1 MTSAAVDGRV
11 AAGINR
17 NKLFLLSCLSLIV
30 TAMTFAIRAG
40 ILTQLSEQ
48 FVLSDT
54 ELGWVNSM
62 AFLGFPLAMVVFG
75 FLYNKLGPRLI
86 MILAFIGHLL
96 GLVLTIFAG
105 GFLGLLISTFFIG
118 FANGSV
124 EAACNPLVADLYK
137 DDKTKWLNR
146 FHVWFPGGIVIGAV
160 VSYIM
165 TNSGFGW
172 QPQIAVML
180 LPTAVYGYMV
190 FTTKFPDVPEIER
203 TVDLD
208 VKGLFLMTSIFGLLV
223 LIGTPNDLVVWLPGG
238 FALPLLLVVGLTFL
252 LILFRA
258 GRARDAVLLIVLMG
272 LMSITATSE
281 LGTQQWVDRIL
292 GAQLGGV
299 PGQAMIVLG
308 MVTGI
313 MAVGR
318 YFAGPFIHA
327 LNPVGVLLMSAVLSA
342 LGLFLMSTASGAMV
356 YVSAVVFAFG
366 VCYFWPTMIGVTA
379 QYVPRS
385 GALGMSLVGAAG
397 MFALTIWNPIIGGW
411 IDNARG
417 RAEESG
423 LTGNAVEVVSG
434 QEALSQLVSFP
445 LVLIGAFAILYFAR
459 AWMSNTAGFEFT
471 TGHTDPNS

>member
-1 MTSAAVDGRV
+1 MTAITAEGQITPD
-11 AAGINR
+11 INR
-17 NKLFLLSCLSLIV
+17 NRLFWLSCLSLIV

-40 ILTQLSEQ
+40 ILTQLSDE
-48 FVLSDT
+48 FALSDT

-86 MILAFIGHLL
+86 MILAFAGHLL
-96 GLVLTIFAG
+96 GLVLTIIAG

-160 VSYIM
+160 VSYFM
-165 TNSGFGW
+165 TNAGIGW

-180 LPTAVYGYMV
+180 IPTAIYGYMV
-190 FTTKFPDVPEIER
+190 FTTQFPDIPEIEKI
-203 TVDLD
+203 VDLD
-208 VKGLFLMTSIFGLLV
+208 ARGLFLMAVIFGLLV
-223 LIGTPNDLVVWLPGG
+223 LIGTPNDIVSGLPGT
-238 FALPLLLVVGLTFL
+238 FILPLLFVLGLTFL
-252 LILFRA
+252 LMLFRA
-258 GRARDAVLLIVLMG
+258 GRARDAALLLVLMG
-272 LMSITATSE
+272 LMSVTATSE

-313 MAVGR
+313 MAIGR
-318 YFAGPFIHA
+318 YFAGPLIHA
-327 LNPVGVLLMSAVLSA
+327 LNPVGVLLMSAVLTT
-342 LGLFLMSTASGAMV
+342 LGLFMMASASGAMV
-356 YVSAVVFAFG
+356 YVSAILFAIG

-379 QYVPRS
+379 QYIPRS

-397 MFALTIWNPIIGGW
+397 MFALTIWNPIIGSW
-411 IDNARG
+411 IDGAR
-417 RAEESG
+417 AKAQASG
-423 LTGNAVEVVSG
+423 LSGDAVEVAAG
-434 QEALSQLVSFP
+434 QGALSQLVFFP
-445 LVLIGAFAILYFAR
+445 AVLIAAFLILFLAR
-459 AWMSNTAGFEFT
+459 GWMQRTAGADLE
-471 TGHTDPNS
+471 PAKI

>member
-1 MTSAAVDGRV
+1 MEIQTYQRSR
-11 AAGINR
+11 
-17 NKLFLLSCLSLIV
+17 LFWLSCISLIV

-40 ILTQLSEQ
+40 ILTQLSDE
-48 FVLSDT
+48 FALSDT
-54 ELGWVNSM
+54 QLGWVNSM

-86 MILAFIGHLL
+86 MILAFLGHLL
-96 GLVLTIFAG
+96 GLGLTIIAD

-137 DDKTKWLNR
+137 EEKTKWLNR

-160 VSYIM
+160 VSYVM
-165 TNSGFGW
+165 TNAGIGW

-180 LPTAVYGYMV
+180 VPTVIYGFMI
-190 FTTKFPDVPEIER
+190 FTTSFPDVPASER

-208 VKGLFLMTSIFGLLV
+208 AKGIVLMSSILGLLI
-223 LIGTPNDLVVWLPGG
+223 LIGTPNTLVAGLPGT
-238 FALPLLLVVGLTFL
+238 FILPLLLALGLTFVL
-252 LILFRA
+252 MLFRA
-258 GRARDAVLLIVLMG
+258 GRARDALLLIVLMAI
-272 LMSITATSE
+272 MSVTATSE

-292 GAQLGGV
+292 GAQLGNL

-318 YFAGPFIHA
+318 YFAGPLIHA
-327 LNPVGVLLMSAVLSA
+327 LNPVGVLLMSAIMTT
-342 LGLFLMSTASGAMV
+342 LGLFLMATASGAMV
-356 YVSAVVFAFG
+356 YVSAIIFAVG

-411 IDNARG
+411 IDSARTS
-417 RAEESG
+417 AEASG
-423 LTGNAVEVVSG
+423 LEGTAVEVAAG
-434 QEALSQLVSFP
+434 QGALSQLVYFP
-445 LVLIGAFAILYFAR
+445 AVLIAVFAILYVAR
-459 AWMSNTAGFEFT
+459 TRLE
-471 TGHTDPNS
+471 NSAEQA

>member
-1 MTSAAVDGRV
+1 MSTITETAPLE
-11 AAGINR
+11 AGINR
-17 NKLFLLSCLSLIV
+17 NQLFWLSCLSLIV

-40 ILTQLSEQ
+40 ILTQLSEEFQ
-48 FVLSDT
+48 LSDT

-86 MILAFIGHLL
+86 MILAFVGHVL
-96 GLVLTIFAG
+96 GLVLTITAG

-165 TNSGFGW
+165 TNAGIGW

-180 LPTAVYGYMV
+180 IPTAIYGYMV
-190 FTTKFPDVPEIER
+190 FTTKFPDIPDIEKI
-203 TVDLD
+203 VDLD
-208 VKGLFLMTSIFGLLV
+208 AKGLILMTAVFGLLV
-223 LIGTPNDLVVWLPGG
+223 LIGTPNDLVSGLPGT
-238 FALPLLLVVGLTFL
+238 FIFPLLLVLGLTFL
-252 LILFRA
+252 LMLFRA
-258 GRARDAVLLIVLMG
+258 GRARDAALLIVLMG
-272 LMSITATSE
+272 IMSVTATSE

-292 GAQLGGV
+292 GAQLGGI

-318 YFAGPFIHA
+318 YFAGPLIHA
-327 LNPVGVLLMSAVLSA
+327 LNPLGVLLLSAVLTT
-342 LGLFLMSTASGAMV
+342 LGLFLMSGASGIMV
-356 YVSAVVFAFG
+356 YVSAIVFAIG

-379 QYVPRS
+379 QYIPRS

-411 IDNARG
+411 IDGARAA
-417 RAEESG
+417 AEAEG
-423 LTGNAVEVVSG
+423 LEGNAVEVAAG
-434 QEALSQLVSFP
+434 QGALSMLVYFP
-445 LVLIGAFAILYFAR
+445 VSLIVVFAALFMAR
-459 AWMSNTAGFEFT
+459 NWISATSGEDVGQA
-471 TGHTDPNS
+471 H

>member
-1 MTSAAVDGRV
+1 MTTATMSASAPS
-11 AAGINR
+11 AINR
-17 NKLFLLSCLSLIV
+17 DRLFWLSCISLIV

-40 ILTQLSEQ
+40 ILTQLSEE
-48 FVLSDT
+48 FALSDT
-54 ELGWVNSM
+54 QLGWVNSM
-62 AFLGFPLAMVVFG
+62 AFLGFPLAMIVFG

-86 MILAFIGHLL
+86 MILAFGGHLL
-96 GLVLTIFAG
+96 GLGLTIMAD

-137 DDKTKWLNR
+137 EEKTKWLNR

-160 VSYIM
+160 VSYLM
-165 TNSGFGW
+165 TNAGIGW

-180 LPTAVYGYMV
+180 IPTAIYGFMV
-190 FTTKFPDVPEIER
+190 FTTHFPDVPESER
-203 TVDLD
+203 IVDLD
-208 VKGLFLMTSIFGLLV
+208 AKGVILMSAIFGLLV
-223 LIGTPNDLVVWLPGG
+223 LIGTPNDLVAGLPGT
-238 FALPLLLVVGLTFL
+238 FILPLLLALGLTFV

-258 GRARDAVLLIVLMG
+258 GRARDAMLLIALMAI
-272 LMSITATSE
+272 MSVTSTSE

-292 GAQLGGV
+292 GAQLGDL

-318 YFAGPFIHA
+318 YFAGPLIHA
-327 LNPVGVLLMSAVLSA
+327 LNPVGVLLMSAVMTT
-342 LGLFLMSTASGAMV
+342 LGLFLMASASGAMV
-356 YVSAVVFAFG
+356 YVSAIIFAVG

-411 IDNARG
+411 IDSARAS
-417 RAEESG
+417 AEASG
-423 LTGNAVEVVSG
+423 LEGTAVEVAAG
-434 QEALSQLVSFP
+434 QGALSKLVYFP
-445 LVLIGAFAILYFAR
+445 AVLIAVFALLYLVR
-459 AWMSNTAGFEFT
+459 TQLE
-471 TGHTDPNS
+471 NSVGDE

>member
-1 MTSAAVDGRV
+1 MSTMTEAAPSG
-11 AAGINR
+11 AGINR
-17 NKLFLLSCLSLIV
+17 NQLFLLSCLSLIV

-40 ILTQLSEQ
+40 ILTQLSEEFQ
-48 FVLSDT
+48 LSDT

-86 MILAFIGHLL
+86 MILAFVGHVL
-96 GLVLTIFAG
+96 GLVLTITAG
-105 GFLGLLISTFFIG
+105 GFMSLLISTFFIG

-160 VSYIM
+160 VSYVM
-165 TNSGFGW
+165 TNAGIGW

-180 LPTAVYGYMV
+180 IPTAIYGYMV
-190 FTTKFPDVPEIER
+190 FTTKFPEIPEIEKI
-203 TVDLD
+203 VDLD
-208 VKGLFLMTSIFGLLV
+208 AKGLLLMTAVFGLLV
-223 LIGTPNDLVVWLPGG
+223 LIGTPNDLVAGLPGT
-238 FALPLLLVVGLTFL
+238 FILPLILVLGLTFL
-252 LILFRA
+252 LMLFRA
-258 GRARDAVLLIVLMG
+258 GRARDAFLLIVLMG
-272 LMSITATSE
+272 IMSVTATSE

-292 GAQLGGV
+292 GAQLGGI

-318 YFAGPFIHA
+318 YFAGPLIHA
-327 LNPVGVLLMSAVLSA
+327 LNPLGVLLLSAVLTT
-342 LGLFLMSTASGAMV
+342 LGLFLMSSASGAMV
-356 YVSAVVFAFG
+356 YVSAIVFAIG

-411 IDNARG
+411 IDSARAA
-417 RAEESG
+417 AEAEG
-423 LTGNAVEVVSG
+423 LQGNAVEVAAG
-434 QEALSQLVSFP
+434 QGALSQLVFFP
-445 LVLIGAFAILYFAR
+445 VALILVFAALYMAR
-459 AWMSNTAGFEFT
+459 NWIQETSGDELEQAHG
-471 TGHTDPNS
+471 

>member
-1 MTSAAVDGRV
+1 MTTASMSATALP
-11 AAGINR
+11 GINR
-17 NKLFLLSCLSLIV
+17 DRLFWLSCISLIV

-40 ILTQLSEQ
+40 ILTELSNE
-48 FVLSDT
+48 FALSDT
-54 ELGWVNSM
+54 QLGWVNSM

-86 MILAFIGHLL
+86 MILAFAGHLL
-96 GLVLTIFAG
+96 GLVLTILAH

-124 EAACNPLVADLYK
+124 EAACNPLVADLYQEE
-137 DDKTKWLNR
+137 KTKWLNR

-160 VSYIM
+160 VSYVM
-165 TNSGFGW
+165 TNAGIGW

-180 LPTAVYGYMV
+180 IPTVIYGFMV
-190 FTTKFPDVPEIER
+190 FTTRFPGVPERER

-208 VKGLFLMTSIFGLLV
+208 AKGVLLMSAIFGLLV
-223 LIGTPNDLVVWLPGG
+223 LIGTPNDLVAGLPGT
-238 FALPLLLVVGLTFL
+238 FVFPLFLVLVLTFL
-252 LILFRA
+252 LMLFRA
-258 GRARDAVLLIVLMG
+258 RRARDSLLLIVLMAI
-272 LMSITATSE
+272 MSVTATSE

-292 GAQLGGV
+292 GAQLGDL

-318 YFAGPFIHA
+318 YFAGPLIHA
-327 LNPVGVLLMSAVLSA
+327 FNPLGVLLMSAIVTTV
-342 LGLFLMSTASGAMV
+342 GLFLMASASGAMV
-356 YVSAVVFAFG
+356 YVSAIIFAVG

-411 IDNARG
+411 IDNARAS
-417 RAEESG
+417 AEASG
-423 LTGNAVEVVSG
+423 LEGSAVEVAAG
-434 QEALSQLVSFP
+434 QGALSQLAYFP
-445 LVLIGAFAILYFAR
+445 AVLIAVFGLLYIVRRRLENSAEGA
-459 AWMSNTAGFEFT
+459 
-471 TGHTDPNS
+471 

>member
-1 MTSAAVDGRV
+1 MSTMTETAPLE
-11 AAGINR
+11 AGINR
-17 NKLFLLSCLSLIV
+17 NQLFWLSCLSLIV

-40 ILTQLSEQ
+40 ILTQLSEEFQ
-48 FVLSDT
+48 LSDT

-86 MILAFIGHLL
+86 MILAFVGHVL
-96 GLVLTIFAG
+96 GLVLTITAG

-160 VSYIM
+160 VSYVM
-165 TNSGFGW
+165 TNAGIGW

-180 LPTAVYGYMV
+180 IPTAIYGYMV
-190 FTTKFPDVPEIER
+190 FTTKFPEVPEIEKI
-203 TVDLD
+203 VDLD
-208 VKGLFLMTSIFGLLV
+208 AKGLLLMTAIFGLLV
-223 LIGTPNDLVVWLPGG
+223 LIGTPNDLVAGLPGT
-238 FALPLLLVVGLTFL
+238 FILPLLLVLGLTFL
-252 LILFRA
+252 LMLFRA
-258 GRARDAVLLIVLMG
+258 GRTRDAALLIVLMG
-272 LMSITATSE
+272 IMSVTATSE

-292 GAQLGGV
+292 GAQLGGI

-318 YFAGPFIHA
+318 YFAGPLIHA
-327 LNPVGVLLMSAVLSA
+327 LNPLGVLLMSAVMTTA
-342 LGLFLMSTASGAMV
+342 GLFLMSTASGAMV
-356 YVSAVVFAFG
+356 YVSAIVFAIG

-411 IDNARG
+411 IDGARAA
-417 RAEESG
+417 AEAEG
-423 LTGNAVEVVSG
+423 LTGNAVEVAAG
-434 QEALSQLVSFP
+434 QGALSQLVYFP
-445 LVLIGAFAILYFAR
+445 VALIVVFVALYMAR
-459 AWMSNTAGFEFT
+459 NWMEATSGDDVSAS
-471 TGHTDPNS
+471 H

>member
-1 MTSAAVDGRV
+1 MSTLTEAAPMD
-11 AAGINR
+11 AGINR

-40 ILTQLSEQ
+40 ILSQLSEE
-48 FVLSDT
+48 FALSDT

-86 MILAFIGHLL
+86 MILAFAGHLL
-96 GLVLTIFAG
+96 GLVLTITAS

-160 VSYIM
+160 VSYVM
-165 TNSGFGW
+165 TNAGISW

-180 LPTAVYGYMV
+180 IPTAIYGYMV
-190 FTTKFPDVPEIER
+190 FTTKFPEVPEIEKI
-203 TVDLD
+203 VDLD
-208 VKGLFLMTSIFGLLV
+208 AKGLLLMTAIFGLLV
-223 LIGTPNDLVVWLPGG
+223 LIGTPNDLVAGLPGT
-238 FALPLLLVVGLTFL
+238 FILPLILVLGLTFL
-252 LILFRA
+252 LMLFRA
-258 GRARDAVLLIVLMG
+258 GRMRDAALLIVLMG
-272 LMSITATSE
+272 VMSVTATSE

-292 GAQLGGV
+292 GAQLGGI

-318 YFAGPFIHA
+318 YFAGPLIHA
-327 LNPVGVLLMSAVLSA
+327 LNPLGVLLLSAVLTT
-342 LGLFLMSTASGAMV
+342 LGLFLMSSASGVMV
-356 YVSAVVFAFG
+356 YVSAIVFAVG

-411 IDNARG
+411 IDGARAA
-417 RAEESG
+417 AEEAG
-423 LTGNAVEVVSG
+423 LEGNAVEIAAG
-434 QEALSQLVSFP
+434 QGALSMLVFFP
-445 LVLIGAFAILYFAR
+445 VALIAVFAALYMAR
-459 AWMSNTAGFEFT
+459 NWMHDTADADVEQA
-471 TGHTDPNS
+471 H

>member
-1 MTSAAVDGRV
+1 MTATTADGPAV
-11 AAGINR
+11 AGIDR

-40 ILTQLSEQ
+40 ILTQLSDE
-48 FVLSDT
+48 FALSDT

-86 MILAFIGHLL
+86 MILAFLGHLL

-160 VSYIM
+160 VSYLM
-165 TNSGFGW
+165 TNAGIGW

-180 LPTAVYGYMV
+180 IPTAIYGYMV
-190 FTTKFPDVPEIER
+190 FTTQFPDIPEIEKI
-203 TVDLD
+203 VDLD
-208 VKGLFLMTSIFGLLV
+208 VKGLVLMSAIFGLLV
-223 LIGTPNDLVVWLPGG
+223 LIGTPNNLVAGLPGT
-238 FALPLLLVVGLTFL
+238 FLIPLLLVLGLTFL
-252 LILFRA
+252 LMMFRA
-258 GRARDAVLLIVLMG
+258 GRARDAALLIVLMG
-272 LMSITATSE
+272 LMSVTATSE

-318 YFAGPFIHA
+318 YFAGPLIHA
-327 LNPVGVLLMSAVLSA
+327 LNPVGVLLMSAVLTT
-342 LGLFLMSTASGAMV
+342 LGLFLMSSASGPMV
-356 YVSAVVFAFG
+356 YVSAIVFAFG

-379 QYVPRS
+379 QYIPRS

-411 IDNARG
+411 IDSARAK
-417 RAEESG
+417 AEASG
-423 LTGNAVEVVSG
+423 LEGNAVEVAAG
-434 QEALSQLVSFP
+434 QGALSQLVFFP
-445 LVLIGAFAILYFAR
+445 AVLIVAFGALYAAR
-459 AWMSNTAGFEFT
+459 KWMQDTAGADAS
-471 TGHTDPNS
+471 HQ

>member
-1 MTSAAVDGRV
+1 MEAVAMGAR
-11 AAGINR
+11 AEPGIDR
-17 NKLFLLSCLSLIV
+17 SRLFWLSCISLIV

-40 ILTQLSEQ
+40 ILTQLSDE
-48 FVLSDT
+48 FALSDT
-54 ELGWVNSM
+54 QLGWVNSM

-86 MILAFIGHLL
+86 MILAFAGHLL
-96 GLVLTIFAG
+96 GLVLTILAD

-137 DDKTKWLNR
+137 EQKTKWLNR

-160 VSYIM
+160 VSYVM
-165 TNSGFGW
+165 TNAGIGW

-180 LPTAVYGYMV
+180 IPTAIYGVMI
-190 FTTKFPDVPEIER
+190 FTTRFPDVPESER
-203 TVDLD
+203 IIDLD
-208 VKGLFLMTSIFGLLV
+208 AKGVLLMSAILGLLI
-223 LIGTPNDLVVWLPGG
+223 LIGTPNNLIAGLPGT
-238 FALPLLLVVGLTFL
+238 FVLPLLLVLGLTFVMML
-252 LILFRA
+252 WRA
-258 GRARDAVLLIVLMG
+258 GRARDALLLIVFMAI
-272 LMSITATSE
+272 MSITATSE

-292 GAQLGGV
+292 GAQLGNL

-318 YFAGPFIHA
+318 YFAGPLIHA
-327 LNPVGVLLMSAVLSA
+327 LNPIGVLLMSAILTT
-342 LGLFLMSTASGAMV
+342 LGLFLMSSASGAMV
-356 YVSAVVFAFG
+356 YISAIIFAVG

-411 IDNARG
+411 IDSARAS
-417 RAEESG
+417 AEASG
-423 LTGNAVEVVSG
+423 LEGTAVEVAAG
-434 QEALSQLVSFP
+434 QGALSQLVYFP
-445 LVLIGAFAILYFAR
+445 VVLIGIFALLYLTR
-459 AWMSNTAGFEFT
+459 KQLE
-471 TGHTDPNS
+471 NSAEDAQP

>member
-1 MTSAAVDGRV
+1 MTATTADGHLG
-11 AAGINR
+11 AGINR

-40 ILTQLSEQ
+40 ILTQLSDEFQ
-48 FVLSDT
+48 LSDT

-86 MILAFIGHLL
+86 MILAFGGHLL
-96 GLVLTIFAG
+96 GLVLTITAG

-160 VSYIM
+160 VSYFM
-165 TNSGFGW
+165 TNAGIGW

-180 LPTAVYGYMV
+180 IPTAIYGYMV
-190 FTTKFPDVPEIER
+190 FTTQFPDIPEIEK

-208 VKGLFLMTSIFGLLV
+208 AKGLILMTAVFGLLV
-223 LIGTPNDLVVWLPGG
+223 LIGTPNDLIAGLPGT
-238 FALPLLLVVGLTFL
+238 FILPLLLVLGLTFL
-252 LILFRA
+252 LMLFRA
-258 GRARDAVLLIVLMG
+258 GRARDAFLLIVLMG
-272 LMSITATSE
+272 LMSLTATSE

-292 GAQLGGV
+292 GAQLGGI

-318 YFAGPFIHA
+318 YFAGPLIHA
-327 LNPVGVLLMSAVLSA
+327 LNPVGVLLMSAVLTA

-356 YVSAVVFAFG
+356 YVSAIVFAFG

-411 IDNARG
+411 IDSARVK
-417 RAEESG
+417 AEASG
-423 LTGNAVEVVSG
+423 LTGNAVDVAAG
-434 QEALSQLVSFP
+434 QGALSQLVFFP
-445 LVLIGAFAILYFAR
+445 ISLIAAFAILYFAR
-459 AWMSNTAGFEFT
+459 NWMQQTSGGDAAD
-471 TGHTDPNS
+471 GH

>member
-1 MTSAAVDGRV
+1 MATAPMDAIAPTEV
-11 AAGINR
+11 NR
-17 NKLFLLSCLSLIV
+17 NRLFLLACLSLIV

-40 ILTQLSEQ
+40 ILTQLSDQ
-48 FVLSDT
+48 FALSDT
-54 ELGWVNSM
+54 QLGWVNSM

-86 MILAFIGHLL
+86 MILAFAGHLL
-96 GLVLTIFAG
+96 GLVLTILAD
-105 GFLGLLISTFFIG
+105 GFLGLLVSTFFIG

-160 VSYIM
+160 VSYLM
-165 TNSGFGW
+165 TNAGIGW

-180 LPTAVYGYMV
+180 IPTAIYGYMV
-190 FTTKFPDVPEIER
+190 FTTRFPEVAESELI
-203 TVDLD
+203 VGLD
-208 VKGLFLMTSIFGLLV
+208 PKGVLLMGSILGLLV
-223 LIGTPNDLVVWLPGG
+223 LIGTPNDLVAGLPGT
-238 FALPLLLVVGLTFL
+238 FVLPLLMVLGLTFL
-252 LILFRA
+252 LMLFRA
-258 GRARDAVLLIVLMG
+258 GRVRDAALLIVLMAV
-272 LMSITATSE
+272 MSITATSE

-292 GAQLGGV
+292 GAQLGNL

-318 YFAGPFIHA
+318 YFAGPLIHA
-327 LNPVGVLLMSAVLSA
+327 LNPLGVLLMSALLTT
-342 LGLFLMSTASGAMV
+342 LGLFLMASASGAMV
-356 YVSAVVFAFG
+356 YVSAIIFAVG

-411 IDNARG
+411 IDSARAG
-417 RAEESG
+417 AEASG
-423 LTGNAVEVVSG
+423 LEGPAVEVAAG
-434 QEALSQLVSFP
+434 QGALSQLVYFP
-445 LVLIGAFAILYFAR
+445 VVLIAIFVVLYLAR
-459 AWMSNTAGFEFT
+459 KPLEQSAEQAS
-471 TGHTDPNS
+471 

>member
-1 MTSAAVDGRV
+1 MTATTADGHL
-11 AAGINR
+11 AAGIDR

-40 ILTQLSEQ
+40 ILTQLSDQ
-48 FVLSDT
+48 FQLTDT
-54 ELGWVNSM
+54 QLGWVNSM

-86 MILAFIGHLL
+86 MILAFVGHVL
-96 GLVLTIFAG
+96 GLVLTITAG

-160 VSYIM
+160 VSYVM
-165 TNSGFGW
+165 TNAGIGW

-180 LPTAVYGYMV
+180 IPTAIYGYMV
-190 FTTKFPDVPEIER
+190 FTTRFPDIPEIEKI
-203 TVDLD
+203 VDLD
-208 VKGLFLMTSIFGLLV
+208 AKGLILMTAIFGLLV
-223 LIGTPNDLVVWLPGG
+223 LIGTPNDIVAGLPGT
-238 FALPLLLVVGLTFL
+238 FILPLLLVLGLTFL
-252 LILFRA
+252 LMLFRA
-258 GRARDAVLLIVLMG
+258 GRTRDAALLIILMG
-272 LMSITATSE
+272 LMSLTATSE

-292 GAQLGGV
+292 GAQLGGI

-318 YFAGPFIHA
+318 FFAGPLIHA
-327 LNPVGVLLMSAVLSA
+327 LNPVGVLLMSAIMTT
-342 LGLFLMSTASGAMV
+342 LGLFLMSSASGVMV
-356 YVSAVVFAFG
+356 YVSAIVFAVG

-379 QYVPRS
+379 QYIPRS

-411 IDNARG
+411 IDSARAQ
-417 RAEESG
+417 AEASG
-423 LTGNAVEVVSG
+423 LEGSAVEIAAG
-434 QEALSQLVSFP
+434 QGALSQLVFFP
-445 LVLIGAFAILYFAR
+445 AVLIAAFGALYAAR
-459 AWMSNTAGFEFT
+459 KWMQETAGEEA
-471 TGHTDPNS
+471 H

>member
-1 MTSAAVDGRV
+1 MTATTADGHL
-11 AAGINR
+11 AAGIDR

-40 ILTQLSEQ
+40 ILTQLSEEFQ
-48 FVLSDT
+48 LSDT

-86 MILAFIGHLL
+86 MILAFLGHVL
-96 GLVLTIFAG
+96 GLVLTITAG

-165 TNSGFGW
+165 TNAGIGW

-180 LPTAVYGYMV
+180 IPTAIYGYMV
-190 FTTKFPDVPEIER
+190 FTTKFPDIPEIEKI
-203 TVDLD
+203 VDLD
-208 VKGLFLMTSIFGLLV
+208 AKGLILMTSVFGLLV
-223 LIGTPNDLVVWLPGG
+223 LIGTPNTLVAGLPGT
-238 FALPLLLVVGLTFL
+238 FVLPLLLVLGLTFL
-252 LILFRA
+252 LMLFRA
-258 GRARDAVLLIVLMG
+258 GRARDAFLLIVLMG
-272 LMSITATSE
+272 LMSLTATSE

-318 YFAGPFIHA
+318 YFAGPLIHA
-327 LNPVGVLLMSAVLSA
+327 LNPVGVLLMSAVVTA

-356 YVSAVVFAFG
+356 YVSAVVFAIG

-411 IDNARG
+411 IDSARAK
-417 RAEESG
+417 AEASG
-423 LTGNAVEVVSG
+423 LTGDAVEVAAG
-434 QEALSQLVSFP
+434 QGALSQLVFFP
-445 LVLIGAFAILYFAR
+445 IVLIVAFGALYAAR
-459 AWMSNTAGFEFT
+459 NWMQKTSGDDVEAA
-471 TGHTDPNS
+471 H

>member
-1 MTSAAVDGRV
+1 MTATTAEAPVE
-11 AAGINR
+11 AGIQRNR
-17 NKLFLLSCLSLIV
+17 LFWLSCLSLIV

-40 ILTQLSEQ
+40 VLSQLSDE
-48 FVLSDT
+48 FSLSDT

-86 MILAFIGHLL
+86 MILAFVGHLL
-96 GLVLTIFAG
+96 GLVLTILAD

-160 VSYIM
+160 VSYLM
-165 TNSGFGW
+165 TNAGIGW
-172 QPQIAVML
+172 QPQIAIML
-180 LPTAVYGYMV
+180 IPTAIYGYMV
-190 FTTKFPDVPEIER
+190 FTTRFPDIPEFEKK
-203 TVDLD
+203 VDLD
-208 VKGLFLMTSIFGLLV
+208 AKGLILMTAVFGLLI
-223 LIGTPNDLVVWLPGG
+223 LIGTPNALVDGLPGG
-238 FALPLLLVVGLTFL
+238 FVLPLIAALGLTFL
-252 LILFRA
+252 LILVRT
-258 GRARDAVLLIVLMG
+258 GRTRDATLLIILMG
-272 LMSITATSE
+272 LMSLTATSE

-318 YFAGPFIHA
+318 YFAGPLIHA
-327 LNPVGVLLMSAVLSA
+327 LNPVGVLLMSAVLTS
-342 LGLFLMSTASGAMV
+342 LGLFLMSTASGGMV
-356 YVSAVVFAFG
+356 YVSAIVFAIG

-411 IDNARG
+411 IDSARSE
-417 RAEESG
+417 AEASG
-423 LTGNAVEVVSG
+423 LTGNAVEVAAG
-434 QEALSQLVSFP
+434 QSALSHLVFFP
-445 LVLIGAFAILYFAR
+445 LVLILAFALLFAAR
-459 AWMSNTAGFEFT
+459 AWMHNTAGETET
-471 TGHTDPNS
+471 TAPEGV

>member
-1 MTSAAVDGRV
+1 MNTIAEAAPSS
-11 AAGINR
+11 AGINR
-17 NKLFLLSCLSLIV
+17 NQLFWLSCLSLIV

-40 ILTQLSEQ
+40 ILTQLSDEFQ
-48 FVLSDT
+48 LSDT

-86 MILAFIGHLL
+86 MILAFVGHVL
-96 GLVLTIFAG
+96 GLVLTITAG
-105 GFLGLLISTFFIG
+105 GFLGLLISTFFIC

-165 TNSGFGW
+165 TNAGIGW

-180 LPTAVYGYMV
+180 IPTAIYGYMV
-190 FTTKFPDVPEIER
+190 FTTKFPDVPEIEKV
-203 TVDLD
+203 VDLD
-208 VKGLFLMTSIFGLLV
+208 AKGLLLMTAIFGLLV
-223 LIGTPNDLVVWLPGG
+223 LIGTPNELVAGLPGT
-238 FALPLLLVVGLTFL
+238 FILPLLLVLGLTFL
-252 LILFRA
+252 LMLFRA
-258 GRARDAVLLIVLMG
+258 GRTRDAALLIVLMG
-272 LMSITATSE
+272 IMSVTATSE

-292 GAQLGGV
+292 GAQLGGI

-318 YFAGPFIHA
+318 YFAGPLIHA
-327 LNPVGVLLMSAVLSA
+327 LNPLGVLLLSAVLTT

-356 YVSAVVFAFG
+356 YVSAIVFAIG

-411 IDNARG
+411 IDGARAA
-417 RAEESG
+417 AEAEG
-423 LTGNAVEVVSG
+423 LTGNAVEVAAG
-434 QEALSQLVSFP
+434 QGALSQLVYFP
-445 LVLIGAFAILYFAR
+445 VSLIVVFAALFMAR
-459 AWMSNTAGFEFT
+459 NWITSTSGEDAEAA
-471 TGHTDPNS
+471 H

>member
-1 MTSAAVDGRV
+1 MSTMTVAVPSG
-11 AAGINR
+11 AGINR
-17 NKLFLLSCLSLIV
+17 NQLFLLSCLSLIV

-40 ILTQLSEQ
+40 ILTQLSEEFQ
-48 FVLSDT
+48 LSDT

-86 MILAFIGHLL
+86 MILAFVGHVV
-96 GLVLTIFAG
+96 GLVLTITAG
-105 GFLGLLISTFFIG
+105 GFMSLLISTFFIG

-160 VSYIM
+160 VSYMM
-165 TNSGFGW
+165 TNAGIGW

-180 LPTAVYGYMV
+180 IPTAIYGYMI
-190 FTTKFPDVPEIER
+190 FTTKFPEVPEIEKI
-203 TVDLD
+203 VDLD
-208 VKGLFLMTSIFGLLV
+208 ARGLLLMTAVFGLLV
-223 LIGTPNDLVVWLPGG
+223 LIGTPNDVVAGLPGT
-238 FALPLLLVVGLTFL
+238 FIFPLLLVLGLTFS
-252 LILFRA
+252 LILFRS

-272 LMSITATSE
+272 IMSVTATSE

-318 YFAGPFIHA
+318 YFAGPLIHA
-327 LNPVGVLLMSAVLSA
+327 LNPIGVLLLSAVLTT
-342 LGLFLMSTASGAMV
+342 LGLFLMSSASGAMV
-356 YVSAVVFAFG
+356 YVSAIVFAIG

-411 IDNARG
+411 SDGARAA
-417 RAEESG
+417 AEAEG
-423 LTGNAVEVVSG
+423 LTGNAVEVAAG
-434 QEALSQLVSFP
+434 QGALSQLVYFP
-445 LVLIGAFAILYFAR
+445 VALIAVFAALFMAR
-459 AWMSNTAGFEFT
+459 NWIRETSGVV
-471 TGHTDPNS
+471 S

>member
-1 MTSAAVDGRV
+1 MDTTTAD
-11 AAGINR
+11 AGVPIGIDR
-17 NKLFLLSCLSLIV
+17 NKLFWLSCISLIV

-40 ILTQLSEQ
+40 ILTELSEE
-48 FVLSDT
+48 FKLTDT

-86 MILAFIGHLL
+86 MILAFVGHVL
-96 GLVLTIFAG
+96 GLVLTITAG

-160 VSYIM
+160 VSYFM
-165 TNSGFGW
+165 TNAGIGW
-172 QPQIAVML
+172 QLQIAVML
-180 LPTAVYGYMV
+180 IPTAIYGYMI
-190 FTTKFPDVPEIER
+190 FTTMFPDIPEIEKV
-203 TVDLD
+203 VDLD
-208 VKGLFLMTSIFGLLV
+208 AKGLILMTAIFGLLI
-223 LIGTPNDLVVWLPGG
+223 LIGTPNDLVAGLPGT
-238 FALPLLLVVGLTFL
+238 FILPLILVLGLTFL
-252 LILFRA
+252 LMLFRA
-258 GRARDAVLLIVLMG
+258 GRARDAALLVVLMG
-272 LMSITATSE
+272 IMSLTATSE

-292 GAQLGGV
+292 GAQLGSV

-318 YFAGPFIHA
+318 YFAGPLIHV
-327 LNPVGVLLMSAVLSA
+327 LNPVGVLLMSAIVTT
-342 LGLFLMSTASGAMV
+342 LGLFLMSTASGGMV
-356 YVSAVVFAFG
+356 YVSAVIFAIG

-379 QYVPRS
+379 QYIPRS

-411 IDNARG
+411 IDSAR
-417 RAEESG
+417 ASAQASG
-423 LTGNAVEVVSG
+423 LTGDAIEVAAG
-434 QEALSQLVSFP
+434 RGALSQLVYFP
-445 LVLIGAFAILYFAR
+445 AVLIVAFGALYA
-459 AWMSNTAGFEFT
+459 AKNWMQQTAGDNIEAEHSGRT
-471 TGHTDPNS
+471 

>member
-1 MTSAAVDGRV
+1 MATTLDSAGAP
-11 AAGINR
+11 AGINR
-17 NKLFLLSCLSLIV
+17 NRLFWLSCISLIV

-40 ILTQLSEQ
+40 ILTQLSDE
-48 FVLSDT
+48 FALSDT
-54 ELGWVNSM
+54 QLGWVNGM
-62 AFLGFPLAMVVFG
+62 AFLGFPLAMVLFG
-75 FLYNKLGPRLI
+75 FLYGKLGPRLI
-86 MILAFIGHLL
+86 MILAFLGHLL
-96 GLVLTIFAG
+96 GLILTIFAG
-105 GFLGLLISTFFIG
+105 GFIGLLISTFFIG

-165 TNSGFGW
+165 TNMGFGW
-172 QPQIAVML
+172 QSQIAIML
-180 LPTAVYGYMV
+180 VPTAIYGVMV
-190 FTTKFPDVPEIER
+190 FTTKFPDIPKVER
-203 TVDLD
+203 EARLD
-208 VKGLFLMTSIFGLLV
+208 VGNVLLMSAIFALLV
-223 LIGTPNDLVVWLPGG
+223 LIGTPNSLVSSLPGT
-238 FALPLLLVVGLTFL
+238 FVFPLFIAMALTYL
-252 LILFRA
+252 LIMRWT
-258 GRARDAVLLIVLMG
+258 GRHRDAVLALVLMG
-272 LMSITATSE
+272 IMSVTATSE

-292 GAQLGGV
+292 GAQLGGI

-318 YFAGPFIHA
+318 FFAGPLIHA
-327 LNPVGVLLMSAVLSA
+327 LNPLGVLLMSAVLTT

-356 YVSAVVFAFG
+356 YVSAIIFAFG

-411 IDNARG
+411 IDSARKT
-417 RAEESG
+417 AEASG
-423 LTGNAVEVVSG
+423 VTGDAVEVAAG
-434 QEALSQLVSFP
+434 QGALSK
-445 LVLIGAFAILYFAR
+445 LVLFPVILIGMFLILYLMRKVIA
-459 AWMSNTAGFEFT
+459 SD
-471 TGHTDPNS
+471 TGEVEVSHG

>member
-1 MTSAAVDGRV
+1 MSTMTEAAPSS
-11 AAGINR
+11 AGINR
-17 NKLFLLSCLSLIV
+17 NQLFWLSCLSLIV

-40 ILTQLSEQ
+40 ILTQLSDEFQ
-48 FVLSDT
+48 LSDT

-86 MILAFIGHLL
+86 MILAFAGHVL
-96 GLVLTIFAG
+96 GLVLTITAG

-160 VSYIM
+160 VSYVM
-165 TNSGFGW
+165 TNAGIGW

-180 LPTAVYGYMV
+180 IPTAIYGYMV
-190 FTTKFPDVPEIER
+190 FTTKFPDVPEIEKI
-203 TVDLD
+203 VDLD
-208 VKGLFLMTSIFGLLV
+208 AKGLLLMTAIFGLLV
-223 LIGTPNDLVVWLPGG
+223 LIGTPNDLVAGLPGT
-238 FALPLLLVVGLTFL
+238 FILPLLLVLGLTFL
-252 LILFRA
+252 LMLFRA
-258 GRARDAVLLIVLMG
+258 GRTRDAALLIVLMG
-272 LMSITATSE
+272 IMSVTATSE

-292 GAQLGGV
+292 GAQLGGI

-318 YFAGPFIHA
+318 YFAGPLIHA
-327 LNPVGVLLMSAVLSA
+327 LNPLGVLLLSAVLTT
-342 LGLFLMSTASGAMV
+342 LGLFLMSSASGAMV
-356 YVSAVVFAFG
+356 YVSAIVFAIG

-397 MFALTIWNPIIGGW
+397 MFALTVWNPIIGGW
-411 IDNARG
+411 IDSARAA
-417 RAEESG
+417 AEAEG
-423 LTGNAVEVVSG
+423 LTGNAVEVAAG
-434 QEALSQLVSFP
+434 QGALSQLVYFP
-445 LVLIGAFAILYFAR
+445 VALIAVFAALYVAR
-459 AWMSNTAGFEFT
+459 NWMHETSG
-471 TGHTDPNS
+471 SVS

>member
-1 MTSAAVDGRV
+1 MTATTADGHLG
-11 AAGINR
+11 AGINR

-40 ILTQLSEQ
+40 ILTQLSDE
-48 FVLSDT
+48 FALSDT

-86 MILAFIGHLL
+86 MILAFVGHLL
-96 GLVLTIFAG
+96 GLVLTITAG

-160 VSYIM
+160 VSYLM
-165 TNSGFGW
+165 TNAGISW

-180 LPTAVYGYMV
+180 IPTAIYGYMV
-190 FTTKFPDVPEIER
+190 FTTQFPDIPKIEK

-208 VKGLFLMTSIFGLLV
+208 AKGLILMSAIFGLLV
-223 LIGTPNDLVVWLPGG
+223 LIGTPNTIVAGLPGT
-238 FALPLLLVVGLTFL
+238 FLLPLLLVLGLTFL
-252 LILFRA
+252 LMMFRA
-258 GRARDAVLLIVLMG
+258 GRARDAALLIVLMG

-292 GAQLGGV
+292 GAQLGGI

-318 YFAGPFIHA
+318 YFAGPLIHA
-327 LNPVGVLLMSAVLSA
+327 LNPVGVLLMSAVLTT

-356 YVSAVVFAFG
+356 YVSAIVFAFG

-411 IDNARG
+411 IDSARAK
-417 RAEESG
+417 AESSG
-423 LTGNAVEVVSG
+423 LTGDAVDVAAG
-434 QEALSQLVSFP
+434 QGALSQLVFFP
-445 LVLIGAFAILYFAR
+445 IVLIVAFAVLYFAR
-459 AWMSNTAGFEFT
+459 NWMQNTAGA
-471 TGHTDPNS
+471 GTDAAHE